1 MIDTDKLRGVIAER
15 RLSQKQVAEHLEM
28 VPATFYAKM
37 KKGVFD
43 SDEIS
48 DMIAFLGITDPLKI
62 FFAELGT

>member
-15 RLSQKQVAEHLEM
+15 RLSQKQVAEHLKM
-28 VPATFYAKM
+28 TPATFYSKM
-37 KKGVFD
+37 QKGVFD

-48 DMIAFLGITDPLKI
+48 DMIAFLGVTDPLKI